1 MPRVALVSS
10 AEAREHDT
18 DLPLITEALGSLGID
33 SDIIDWD
40 TAAADWKRFDAAV
53 VRSPWDYH
61 RRYDEFLAWLD
72 AVSGATRLFNDA
84 DIIRWNTDKAYL
96 AELIDAGMPVIP
108 TTYIGGAQALV
119 DASDAGVLSGDVV
132 VKPTV
137 SAGSNNTERHRS
149 SRVRAAAHVASLIDK
164 GMTAMV
170 QPYQDG
176 IDTHGESGLLYFNG
190 EFSHAFRKGAIL
202 ATGDNV
208 KNGLFVVEDIGERQA
223 SPAER
228 ELGDSV
234 VAFVAHRFG
243 GAPLYAR
250 VDMVPGADGSPVLME
265 VELAEPS
272 LFLHTSDGAAR
283 RFAEAVASVVS
294 SS

>member
-18 DLPLITEALGSLGID
+18 DLPLITAALGSLGIR

-40 TAAADWKRFDAAV
+40 TAAADWKQFDAAV

-61 RRYDEFLAWLD
+61 RRYDEFLVWLD
-72 AVSGATRLFNDA
+72 VVSAATRLFNDA
-84 DIIRWNTDKAYL
+84 GIIRWNTDKTYL
-96 AELIDAGMPVIP
+96 AELIDAGVPVIP
-108 TTYIGGAQALV
+108 TTYIAGAQALV
-119 DASDAGVLSGDVV
+119 DASDAGVLSADVV

-149 SRVRAAAHVASLIDK
+149 SQVCAAAHVASLIDN

-170 QPYQDG
+170 QPYQAG
-176 IDTHGESGLLYFNG
+176 IDAHGESGLLYFNG
-190 EFSHAFRKGAIL
+190 SYSHAFRKGAIL
-202 ATGDNV
+202 ATGENV
-208 KNGLFVVEDIGERQA
+208 KNGLFAVEDIGERQA

-228 ELGDSV
+228 ALGDRVMS
-234 VAFVAHRFG
+234 FVTQKFG
-243 GAPLYAR
+243 TAPLYAR
-250 VDMVPGADGSPVLME
+250 VDMVPGQDGQPVLME
-265 VELAEPS
+265 LELAEPS
-272 LFLHTSDGAAR
+272 LFLHTSPGAAG

-294 SS
+294 LP